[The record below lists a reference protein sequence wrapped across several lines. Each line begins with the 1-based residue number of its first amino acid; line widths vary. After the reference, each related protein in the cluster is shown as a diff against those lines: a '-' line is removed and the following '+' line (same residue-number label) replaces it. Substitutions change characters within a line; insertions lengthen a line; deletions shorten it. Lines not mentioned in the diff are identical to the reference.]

1 MNHLKYKRWK
11 TFVLFIIGFFCLFL
25 MWCTNN
31 ERKQIMF
38 ELNDLKEQNQINI
51 ETQNE
56 IYYKKIVE
64 NKINTQSLE
73 IQNIEDKKSIT
84 ALKEIKNNLEVFC
97 EIELENNNKYIEL
110 INNSIMALE
119 MLRSKAIFAWIKE
132 KQVKSII
139 ESIENLI
146 KLNNLMIEMNRKIV
160 AFKEAKEW
168 ELNFLIN
175 NNNSFYIQYWEMIF
189 KNKFSYNQ
197 YDRIY
202 QISVE
207 KKKDLIEY
215 NNYLK
220 KQRTLISQ
228 DIKD

>member
-1 MNHLKYKRWK
+1 
-11 TFVLFIIGFFCLFL
+11 
-25 MWCTNN
+25 
-31 ERKQIMF
+31 MF